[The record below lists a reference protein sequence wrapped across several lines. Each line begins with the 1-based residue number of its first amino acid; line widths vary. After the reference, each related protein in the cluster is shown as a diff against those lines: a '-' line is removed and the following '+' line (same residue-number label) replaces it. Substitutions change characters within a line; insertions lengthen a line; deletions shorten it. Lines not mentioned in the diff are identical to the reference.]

1 MGGTRNFVLRLGL
14 IGLVLAAWEAAVHLF
29 KIEVFILP
37 PPSSIAFAFKNGFG
51 ITGSLNP
58 ADWWKSISSS
68 LYAQH
73 FGVTMLETLLGF
85 LVGSALAFLLGTVV
99 ALSRRVEYFLY
110 PFIVM
115 FQAMPKVALAP
126 LIIVW
131 FGLGLTSKVINAAL
145 VAFFPLMVNTI
156 VGLRSSEEDRIN
168 LMRSLAASK
177 WQIFWM
183 LQLPNA
189 LPYIFAGLEIAMI
202 FALIGAIV
210 AEFVG
215 AEKGLGMLMQSMNMN
230 ADVAG
235 QFSILII
242 LSVVG
247 LVLNGSVNAI
257 RRRVLF
263 WDPAQATEQSGAST
277 KGDGS

>member
-1 MGGTRNFVLRLGL
+1 MIASWGSFALRLVL
-14 IGLVLAAWEAAVHLF
+14 ITSVLGVWEGVVKF
-29 KIEVFILP
+29 FGIRQFILP
-37 PPSSIAFAFKNGFG
+37 PPSQVFLALYNGFA
-51 ITGSLNP
+51 TN
-58 ADWWKSISSS
+58 
-68 LYAQH
+68 LYPEH
-73 FGVTMLETLLGF
+73 MLVTLTETLLGF
-85 LVGSALAFLLGTVV
+85 VLGTALAFVLGTCV

-156 VGLRSSEEDRIN
+156 VGLRSAEEDRVN

-183 LQLPNA
+183 LRLPNA

-210 AEFVG
+210 AEFIG
-215 AEKGLGMLMQSMNMN
+215 AEKGLGMLIQSMNIN
-230 ADVAG
+230 VDVAG
-235 QFSILII
+235 QFSILLI
-242 LSVVG
+242 LSAIG
-247 LVLNGSVNAI
+247 LLLNGVVTFA
-257 RRRVLF
+257 RRKLLF
-263 WDPAQATEQSGAST
+263 WDAASQGNSGSLKEEKKAP
-277 KGDGS
+277 